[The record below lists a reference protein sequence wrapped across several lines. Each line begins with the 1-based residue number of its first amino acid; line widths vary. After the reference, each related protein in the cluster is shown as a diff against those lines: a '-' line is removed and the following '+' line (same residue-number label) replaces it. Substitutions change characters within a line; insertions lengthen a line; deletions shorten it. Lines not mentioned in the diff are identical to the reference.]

1 MRFYPLS
8 ADLPTGEVLLL
19 ILLQTQFSIALKTS
33 IVLTFISFRQ
43 ATFPKGESKKIA
55 IDAIYCDPKKRK
67 NSPLLTLGKARKIA
81 INAVY
86 CDPKKRKI
94 SPLLPLREGL
104 RCDIRPVRRRCPRT
118 LRAFFQTFRVDAR
131 PK

>member
-33 IVLTFISFRQ
+33 IVSTFISFRQ
-43 ATFPKGESKKIA
+43 ATFPKGESKKNSNKR
-55 IDAIYCDPKKRK
+55 CLLRPPKKK
-67 NSPLLTLGKARKIA
+67 ICPLRHLGKARKIT
-81 INAVY
+81 INAIY
-86 CDPKKRKI
+86 RDPKKKKI

-104 RCDIRPVRRRCPRT
+104 RCDIRPARRRCPRT